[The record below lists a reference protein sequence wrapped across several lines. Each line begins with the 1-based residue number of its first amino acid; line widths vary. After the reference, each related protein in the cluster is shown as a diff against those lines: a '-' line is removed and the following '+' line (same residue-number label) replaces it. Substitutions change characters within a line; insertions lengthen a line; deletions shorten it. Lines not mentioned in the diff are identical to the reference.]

1 MNQAHSREI
10 NDVKKEYE
18 TKIRRITADL
28 QVQVKEKERQRISF
42 TEQVTQLRQK
52 CKNAT
57 KEIETLREKL
67 QGAKREIEK
76 SSGRHKIND
85 KRNNG
90 GSVAQA
96 ISSIV
101 EGV

>member
-1 MNQAHSREI
+1 
-10 NDVKKEYE
+10 
-18 TKIRRITADL
+18 
-28 QVQVKEKERQRISF
+28 
-42 TEQVTQLRQK
+42 
-52 CKNAT
+52 
-57 KEIETLREKL
+57 LREKL
-67 QGAKREIEK
+67 QGAKHEIEK